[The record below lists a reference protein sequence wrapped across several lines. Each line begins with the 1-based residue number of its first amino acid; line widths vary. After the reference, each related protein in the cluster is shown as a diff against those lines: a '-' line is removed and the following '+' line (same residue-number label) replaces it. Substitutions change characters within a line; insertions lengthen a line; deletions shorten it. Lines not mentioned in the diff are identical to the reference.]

1 MNWQERAGRGG
12 VCDFKSNY
20 DFYFKWLTDKVMSC
34 FIIEDAEKSNRTK
47 TINFD
52 YLKMNLLL
60 GGEICITDF
69 NKKLYACIGARGG
82 KPNEYYLPTIF
93 TIANPI
99 LGSKQVEIEKNG
111 VVIYNT
117 KIDMFVWTGSGELF
131 SGGLYDLVSQTA
143 SLLADNIITINCIQI
158 NARVNTFFTADS
170 EAQAIAGEKILE
182 KQYAGKPYQILRSD
196 LIEKIT
202 VNPVANAAGS
212 QKITELIELHNYII
226 ASFFQNIGIKANNT
240 IKRERMIT
248 DEIDSQMDF
257 LQINILEILA
267 SWQAGFD
274 KVNELYGT
282 SFSVRLNPVLVPE
295 LLEEA
300 TAPAGDGESDQEEA
314 TAPAGDGESD
324 QEEATAPAGDGESDQ
339 EEATAPAGDGESE
352 MIEDIER
359 KEEVIEDI
367 VDMIND
373 KEEEE
378 SEEGENDEQKST
390 EENAASDID

>member
-69 NKKLYACIGARGG
+69 NEKLYACIGARGG

-99 LGSKQVEIEKNG
+99 LGSKQVEIDKNG

-117 KIDMFVWTGSGELF
+117 KIDKFVWTGSGEIF
-131 SGGLYDLVSQTA
+131 SGGLFDLVSQTA

-170 EAQAIAGEKILE
+170 EAQAIAGEAILK

-196 LIEKIT
+196 LLEKIT
-202 VNPVANAAGS
+202 VNPVADAAAS

-274 KVNELYGT
+274 KVNEIYGT
-282 SFSVRLNPVLVPE
+282 SFTVRLNPVLVPE

-300 TAPAGDGESDQEEA
+300 AAPAGDGEPESDQEEA
-314 TAPAGDGESD
+314 AAPAGDGEPKSD
-324 QEEATAPAGDGESDQ
+324 QEEAAPEPIEEIES
-339 EEATAPAGDGESE
+339 
-352 MIEDIER
+352 
-359 KEEVIEDI
+359 KEEIIEDI
-367 VDMIND
+367 VDLIND
-373 KEEEE
+373 NEEP
-378 SEEGENDEQKST
+378 EEGENDEQKST
-390 EENAASDID
+390 EENAASDTD